1 MATSQYEQGQV
12 LSIPVAHAEGNFFAD
27 EKTLDELEANGQV
40 AFRYCSPDGELDD
53 AHNPN
58 GSARN
63 IAGIFNRTKNVLG
76 LMPHPENA
84 IEPLQGSTDG
94 KALFQSMVEALS

>member
-1 MATSQYEQGQV
+1 MSTK
-12 LSIPVAHAEGNFFAD
+12 I
-27 EKTLDELEANGQV
+27 
-40 AFRYCSPDGELDD
+40 RYCNPDGEFGPE
-53 AHNPN
+53 HNPN

-76 LMPHPENA
+76 MMPHPENA

-94 KALFQSMVEALS
+94 KALFKSMVEALS

>member
-1 MATSQYEQGQV
+1 M
-12 LSIPVAHAEGNFFAD
+12 
-27 EKTLDELEANGQV
+27 
-40 AFRYCSPDGELDD
+40 AFRYCSADGEFGDEY
-53 AHNPN
+53 NPN

-94 KALFQSMVEALS
+94 VPLFKSMVEALS